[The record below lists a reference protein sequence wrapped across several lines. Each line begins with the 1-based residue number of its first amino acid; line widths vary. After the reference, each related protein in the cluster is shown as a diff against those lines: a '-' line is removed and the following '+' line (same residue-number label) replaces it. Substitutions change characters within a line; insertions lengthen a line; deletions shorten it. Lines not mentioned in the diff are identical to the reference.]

1 MTVMANDPLYHR
13 LLESSWRGNLS
24 EAQQA
29 ELLAWLAAHPE
40 AQADWQAEA
49 ALNESLA
56 GLPDAPLSNNFT
68 ARVLQ
73 AVERERAAGA
83 RSKTRPWWNVR
94 LPWFLRIS
102 SAALVLMAALFVHR
116 HYQIV
121 ERRNLAESL
130 ALVANISSL
139 PSPKSL
145 EDFDAIRAMNSSPPA
160 DEKLLSLLQ

>member
-29 ELLAWLAAHPE
+29 ELRAWLAAHPE
-40 AQADWQAEA
+40 AQADWQAEI

-56 GLPDAPLSNNFT
+56 GLQDAPLSSNFT

-73 AVERERAAGA
+73 AVELERAAET
-83 RSKTRPWWNVR
+83 RSRTRPWWNVR
-94 LPWFLRIS
+94 LPWFLRVAS
-102 SAALVLMAALFVHR
+102 VAVVLAAALLTHR

-130 ALVANISSL
+130 ALVANIPSL

-145 EDFDAIRAMNSSPPA
+145 EDFEAIRAMNSSPPA
-160 DEKLLSLLQ
+160 DEQLLSLLQ